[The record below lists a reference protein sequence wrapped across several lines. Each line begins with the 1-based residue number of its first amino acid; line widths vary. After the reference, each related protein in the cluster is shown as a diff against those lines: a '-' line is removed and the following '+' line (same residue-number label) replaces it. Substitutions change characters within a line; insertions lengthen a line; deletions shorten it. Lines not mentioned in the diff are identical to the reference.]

1 LFENQEDKLTFDV
14 KVIFQDDNY
23 LVEGTSEFEFSMEC
37 SRCLQETKSSQ
48 QVYFKDL
55 YLKNREDLEKFE
67 NDFPGNIF
75 FIEKG
80 SLDLADSI
88 VAALEE
94 QKVDSIL
101 CSDKCK
107 GLCPQCGTNLN
118 IAKCKCKDDNIDP
131 RLEALKNFKI

>member
-1 LFENQEDKLTFDV
+1 MFENQEDKLTFDV

-37 SRCLQETKSSQ
+37 SRCLQLTKSSQ
-48 QVYFKDL
+48 QIYFKDL

-75 FIEKG
+75 FIEKE
-80 SLDLADSI
+80 SLNLADSI
-88 VAALEE
+88 VAALKE

-101 CSDKCK
+101 CSEKCK
-107 GLCPQCGTNLN
+107 GLCSQCGTNLN

>member
-1 LFENQEDKLTFDV
+1 MFENQEDKLTFDV

-23 LVEGTSEFEFSMEC
+23 LVEGTSEFEVSMEC

-80 SLDLADSI
+80 NLDLADSI

-101 CSDKCK
+101 CSSNEI
-107 GLCPQCGTNLN
+107 GR
-118 IAKCKCKDDNIDP
+118 AHV
-131 RLEALKNFKI
+131 